1 MAEFRDTAPLIFENA
16 SVSETCQGWK
26 EERYCEISLFNSYM
40 HTERLIPV
48 LIIEQIEIILEPDK
62 SLATND
68 LQGRAFGPSGGWQ
81 AAIHAQAL
89 T

>member
-1 MAEFRDTAPLIFENA
+1 MTEKSNYKLIFENA

-40 HTERLIPV
+40 HTERLIRV
-48 LIIEQIEIILEPDK
+48 LIIELIEIILEPDK

-68 LQGRAFGPSGGWQ
+68 LQGRAPRPRGGWP
-81 AAIHAQAL
+81 AAIHFQAL